1 MLCKLLDG
9 FLGDTLLSTAVHVSK
24 RSGQPEPLHGST
36 DRHREPLLS
45 ASVRDFL
52 SLPVSMRHPLP
63 KSLMTSQ
70 ELSRRFAP
78 GKHSASTADYPLAVD
93 GAANGKLCEAAG
105 LNHKRRRLGGDQEE
119 SLADELSMYCGRL
132 PVPPVYMPAADH
144 HQRGARI
151 GRSFLTIRHNAS
163 VFHTEEWKPRGCTMY
178 LPLTQDV
185 MINMRCIDQVS
196 FESDQFFLA
205 DGKGNYI
212 GAKSEWMLIE
222 K

>member
-1 MLCKLLDG
+1 MLNAVGQGCGTAGGCAGNPLVKLE
-9 FLGDTLLSTAVHVSK
+9 FLTEEVVC
-24 RSGQPEPLHGST
+24 R
-36 DRHREPLLS
+36 
-45 ASVRDFL
+45 
-52 SLPVSMRHPLP
+52 
-63 KSLMTSQ
+63 
-70 ELSRRFAP
+70 

-119 SLADELSMYCGRL
+119 SLADELGMYCGRL

-212 GAKSEWMLIE
+212 GAKSGHAIHLWRYDHSTKRLFISQSVLFLREQDHREVLE
-222 K
+222 QLEYL